1 MSSIVVV
8 GLMTGA
14 GWWAHRAIAASLSN
28 LVSDSLTALLQS
40 NMEALEMWIEAE
52 KLEVQ
57 SWAQAPGIVQAVNEI
72 YQVGRNSSTS
82 ATLAAA
88 PAQQQLR
95 DLLSPTLTEPDVFGF
110 LLTNREGLV
119 LAAEK
124 DKLVGRRLTP
134 MGQALNAATFSAGHG
149 SYKPLD
155 GSLLIDDLASSSP
168 LPVILSAATVADEK
182 NEPIAVLSLFLDPE
196 QDFSRILSVGR
207 LGETGSTYAFDR
219 DGLMLSE
226 LRYEEDLTSL
236 GLTPESP
243 DPQSTLIVAVRDPG
257 RNLLKGLQPRRPPS
271 EQRLTKA
278 VASAIKGNSRVRL
291 KPYRDYRGVPVVGAW
306 TWLPAHEFG
315 VVTEIEADQ
324 VRDVLRPIKAAFW
337 GMGVLIA
344 LLTVGIFGTA
354 FVISRMRM
362 KEKSQRVIGQYT
374 LYEKIGAGGMGTV
387 YKARHAMLRRPT
399 AVKLLGADML
409 NPEMISRFEREVQIT
424 SQLTHPNT
432 VEIYDYGRVN
442 TGEFYYVMEYI
453 DGVTLARL
461 VEGIG
466 KLPPARAVH
475 FLKQVCAS
483 LVEAHQAGI
492 IHRDIKPLN
501 VMICKRGGQLD
512 IVKVLDFGLV
522 KDVINSDPIE
532 LTHKDIVRGTP
543 LYISPER
550 LRDPS
555 IATPASDL
563 YSIGVLAFNL
573 LSGKD
578 PFSGSSSLH
587 IAEQVLH
594 TEPMRLSS
602 LLPELPESLTQLV
615 WQCMK
620 KDPAERPASVEEVLR
635 RLLQLNLEWSQEDAE
650 SAWEHWEAVTKTS
663 KPA

>member
-14 GWWAHRAIAASLSN
+14 GWWAHRAIAASLNN

-57 SWAQAPGIVQAVNEI
+57 SWAQAPGIVEAVTEI
-72 YQVGRNSSTS
+72 YELGRNTRTS
-82 ATLAAA
+82 RTLAAA
-88 PAQQQLR
+88 PAQQKLR

-134 MGQALNAATFSAGHG
+134 LGQALNAAAFSAGHG
-149 SYKPLD
+149 SYKPID
-155 GSLLIDDLASSSP
+155 GSLLIEDLASSSP
-168 LPVILSAATVADEK
+168 LPVILSASTVADATG
-182 NEPIAVLSLFLDPE
+182 EPIAVISLFLDPE

-219 DGLMLSE
+219 NGLMLSE
-226 LRYEEDLTSL
+226 LRYENDIAKL
-236 GLTPESP
+236 GLTPNTEE
-243 DPQSTLIVAVRDPG
+243 PQSTLIVAVRDPG
-257 RNLLKGLQPRRPPS
+257 RNLLKGLQPRRPAH

-278 VASAIKGNSRVRL
+278 VASATKGNSRVRL

-324 VRDVLRPIKAAFW
+324 MRAVLRPIKVAFW

-344 LLTVGIFGTA
+344 LLTIGIFGTA
-354 FVISRMRM
+354 FVISRMRI
-362 KEKSQRVIGQYT
+362 KEKAQRVIGQYT

-399 AVKLLGADML
+399 AVKLLGADMQ

-461 VEGIG
+461 VEGAG

-483 LVEAHQAGI
+483 LVEAHEAGI

-501 VMICKRGGQLD
+501 VMICKRGGVPD
-512 IVKVLDFGLV
+512 VVKVLDFGLV
-522 KDVINSDPIE
+522 KDLINTDPIE
-532 LTHKDIVRGTP
+532 LTNKDIVRGTP

-555 IATPASDL
+555 IATPASDI

-573 LSGKD
+573 LAGQD

-594 TEPMRLSS
+594 TTPIRLSS
-602 LLPELPESLTQLV
+602 LLPDLPEALTSLV

-620 KDPAERPASVEEVLR
+620 KDPAERPQTVQEVLH
-635 RLLQLNLEWSQEDAE
+635 RLIELNLEWTRDDAE
-650 SAWEHWEAVTKTS
+650 RAWEHWEATVNTR